1 MTLNFHGRALQN
13 GKAEIPTSVP
23 KPAINTMSAFTA
35 EKGTLYLVAT
45 PIGNLGDI
53 TLRALEILKSVDRIA
68 CEDTRVTAKLL
79 QHFEIQKPLAVYQEH
94 NEKTQSSRLVELLK
108 SGESIALVTD
118 AGTPCISD
126 PGFRVVRACRLEGIP
141 VVPVVGA
148 SAIIGALSASGLPTN
163 GFLFL
168 GFLPPRSATR
178 IKTLETYRN
187 FPYTLIFY
195 ESCHRILKFLEE
207 IVQTYGSTR
216 ACACAREITKQ
227 HETFNVGTTIE
238 VLEAVRQQSQK
249 GEFVVMIA
257 PEDFQL

>member
-1 MTLNFHGRALQN
+1 MSER
-13 GKAEIPTSVP
+13 
-23 KPAINTMSAFTA
+23 KPATNAMSAFTA

-53 TLRALEILKSVDRIA
+53 TLRALEILKTVDRIA

-79 QHFEIQKPLAVYQEH
+79 QHFEIQKPLVVYQEH

-168 GFLPPRSATR
+168 GFLPPRSAAR
-178 IKTLETYRN
+178 IKTLETYRDL
-187 FPYTLIFY
+187 PYTLVIY

-207 IVQTYGSTR
+207 IVQVYGTR
-216 ACACAREITKQ
+216 ACACARELTKQ
-227 HETFNVGTTIE
+227 HETFCVGTAPE
-238 VLEAVRQQSQK
+238 VLESVRKQSQK